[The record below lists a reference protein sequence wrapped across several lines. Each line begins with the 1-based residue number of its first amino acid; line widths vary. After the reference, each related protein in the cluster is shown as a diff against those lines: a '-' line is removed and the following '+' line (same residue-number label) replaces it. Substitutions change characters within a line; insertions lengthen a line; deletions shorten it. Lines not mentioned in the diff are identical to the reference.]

1 MSRTSAS
8 VFLTEAE
15 GIRLEQWIRAGSTP
29 QQVVL
34 RARIIVESAA
44 GQLAQVTAAR
54 LRVHRRTVA
63 LWRRRVREQGIG
75 WVWEIAA
82 GRGRKPRYDA
92 ARVGQWVEATLQ
104 TKPPGATHWST
115 RAMARAQGV
124 SKNTIQRAW
133 QDHGLKP
140 HLTKSFKLSRD
151 PKFLEKL
158 TDVVG
163 VYLTPPQNA
172 VVLCVDEKSQIQALD
187 RTQPGLPLK
196 PGRCGTYT
204 HDYERHGTTTLFA
217 ALHVVEGRVIGQC
230 YPRHRH
236 QEFLKFLQRLDAE
249 FPGGK
254 TLHLILDNYGTHG
267 HARVQRWLARH
278 PHFVLHFIPT
288 SSSWLNLIER
298 WFAELSLKAGRRGVF
313 HNVRDLQ
320 RAITEFLAAWNT
332 SPTPFVWTASV
343 KRILE
348 KIARCRQ
355 RLEQLEP
362 GCTLPKRR
370 SKTLRRRLP
379 RAETAL
385 RAYGHLFAGH
395 YTRADDR

>member
-1 MSRTSAS
+1 MSQRS
-8 VFLTEAE
+8 VPVVLSESE
-15 GIRLEQWIRAGSTP
+15 GLRLDEWIRAGSTP

-34 RARIIVESAA
+34 RARIIRE
-44 GQLAQVTAAR
+44 AAR
-54 LRVHRRTVA
+54 RQTDQAIAVELGIRRETAA

-75 WVWEIAA
+75 CVWEVAA

-92 ARVGQWVEATLQ
+92 ARVGQLVEATLQ

-115 RAMARAQGV
+115 RTMARAQGV
-124 SKNTIQRAW
+124 SKNTIQRVW

-217 ALHVVEGRVIGQC
+217 ALQIVEGRVIGQC

-249 FPGGK
+249 FPGGM

-267 HARVQRWLARH
+267 HPRVQRWLARH
-278 PHFVLHFIPT
+278 PRFVLHFIPT

-298 WFAELSLKAGRRGVF
+298 WFAELSQKAVRRGVF
-313 HNVRDLQ
+313 RSVADLEH
-320 RAITEFLAAWNT
+320 AITAFLAAWNAN
-332 SPTPFVWTASV
+332 PTPFVWTASV
-343 KRILE
+343 DRILE

-355 RLEQLEP
+355 RLEQVEP
-362 GCTLPKRR
+362 GCTQPKRR
-370 SKTLRRRLP
+370 TSAPRL
-379 RAETAL
+379 
-385 RAYGHLFAGH
+385 
-395 YTRADDR
+395 